1 MDARD
6 AIKTSIGTADMVCHT
21 YLDDLTDDEMMH
33 RPHPGCNHL
42 KWQVG
47 HLVTADHGMVE
58 GICPGVMPPLPEG
71 FAERYSKETIGNDDP
86 QAFDSKAD
94 LLRLAAAQREA
105 ALAALAK
112 LSDADLDRESPESV
126 RAYAPNVGSVF
137 SMLGSHW
144 MMHAGQW
151 VILRRQLGKE
161 VKI

>member
-6 AIKTSIGTADMVCHT
+6 AIKANIGTADMVCHT
-21 YLDDLTDDEMMH
+21 YLDDLNDEEMMH
-33 RPHPGCNHL
+33 RPHAGCNHL

-47 HLVTADHGMVE
+47 HLVAADHMMVE
-58 GICPGVMPPLPEG
+58 GICPGTMPPLPAG

-94 LLRLAAAQREA
+94 LLRLATAQREA

-112 LSDADLDRESPESV
+112 IADADLDCESPESF
-126 RAYAPNVGSVF
+126 RAYAPTVGAVF

-151 VILRRQLGKE
+151 VIVRRQLGKE